1 MKIIPVAN
9 PNIGI
14 NEAKVKHK
22 VIKSGWVSMGK
33 KLRSLKKNCKI
44 YEHEICDCHE

>member
-9 PNIGI
+9 PNIGKD
-14 NEAKVKHK
+14 EAQSAYK

-33 KLRSLKKNCKI
+33 KYLNLKAKLQILLTQNTLLP
-44 YEHEICDCHE
+44 

>member
-14 NEAKVKHK
+14 NEAKVAYK

-33 KLRSLKKNCKI
+33 KVEEFEKKLQNLRTRNMRLP
-44 YEHEICDCHE
+44 

>member
-14 NEAKVKHK
+14 NEAKAAYK

-33 KLRSLKKNCKI
+33 KV
-44 YEHEICDCHE
+44 EEF